1 MKRLSGLD
9 TAFLTSETKQWP
21 AHVACIT
28 IFDPAEIEG
37 GFDVDV
43 LKRSFA
49 SRLAQ
54 LPPLRWRVVETQ
66 LGLSAPHWIEDPEF
80 DLDWHIRRL
89 AVPAPGGREQLAA
102 AAVDIY
108 RHRLDR
114 RRPLWELWVL
124 DGLED
129 GHVALFWKIHHACID
144 GMAGAGMQEMMFDA
158 DPNWRPPETVEDD
171 GWRPERHPTALA
183 IALSSLPAIARSNV
197 RAVKEVASV
206 VPRLPDLIRSTS
218 TAMPQGVPRTRF
230 NGPVGQG
237 RAWSYTTVSLSE
249 MKAVKNAFGVKL
261 NDVYVAMVSGALRR
275 YLADRNELPDE
286 SLVASIPVSARPDGS
301 GSTGNMIS
309 GMMAGLATDIDDPAE
324 RLEAIHANTS
334 ASKEMQEAM
343 GVEMMMSMA
352 EVPPP
357 AMMALAARFYG
368 KTQLVKR
375 MPPMFNVVVSN
386 VPGPREPLYN
396 QGAPIQAFQSMG
408 IVYDGAG
415 LFIGAMSYMDQMD
428 IGILSGADM
437 LDDPFA
443 LADHIAE
450 ELTTLL
456 ALAEKRVSMP
466 APAAKKTAK
475 KKATKKRAKKRAK
488 KAPAS

>member
-1 MKRLSGLD
+1 MRRLSGLD

-37 GFDVDV
+37 GFSVDV

-49 SRLAQ
+49 SRLNE

-66 LGLSAPHWIEDPEF
+66 FGLSAPHWIEDPEF
-80 DLDWHIRRL
+80 DLDWHIRRM
-89 AVPAPGGREQLAA
+89 AVPAPGGREELAA
-102 AAVDIY
+102 TATDIY

-124 DGLED
+124 DGLAD
-129 GHVALFWKIHHACID
+129 GHVGLFWKIHHACID

-158 DPNWRPPETVEDD
+158 DPDWRPPDEIEDD
-171 GWRPERHPTALA
+171 GWRPEKYPSAAA
-183 IALSSLPAIARSNV
+183 IAVSSLPAVARSNL
-197 RAVKEVASV
+197 RAVKEVVAM
-206 VPRLPDLIRSTS
+206 VPRLPDLIRSS
-218 TAMPQGVPRTRF
+218 GAAMPQGVPRTRF
-230 NGPVGQG
+230 NGPVGQR

-249 MKAVKNAFGVKL
+249 MKTVKNAFGVKL
-261 NDVYVAMVSGALRR
+261 NDVYVAMVSGALKR
-275 YLADRNELPDE
+275 YLADRGELPTE

-301 GSTGNMIS
+301 GGTGNMIS
-309 GMMAGLATDIDDPAE
+309 GMTASLATDLDDPGS
-324 RLEAIHANTS
+324 RLKAIHESTS

-343 GVEMMMSMA
+343 GAEMMMSMA

-428 IGILSGADM
+428 IGILSSADM
-437 LDDPFA
+437 LDEPFE
-443 LADHIAE
+443 LADNIAE
-450 ELTTLL
+450 ELAALL
-456 ALAEKRVSMP
+456 AVAGES
-466 APAAKKTAK
+466 
-475 KKATKKRAKKRAK
+475 
-488 KAPAS
+488 